1 MSYILDALKRADAE
15 RGRGTVPGLHA
26 RQIPSPTPTNA
37 QGIPV
42 SRWLI
47 AAGTLV
53 VAGLAIAWWIWQ
65 TPVQSVH
72 TAALSP
78 NVSSTPD
85 APQAVVPAPP
95 PPPSAPQTA
104 LPAPAP
110 ARPTALATV
119 PAKPA
124 HPVSAAAV
132 VSVKPAALPKPTQV
146 ASAASVAVTASAP
159 VPPAAPV
166 MPPLLSELPESMRS
180 QIPALKITGAVH
192 SDHPAERLL
201 LVNNLVLS
209 QGGMAAA
216 GVTLEEIQPRSSVFS
231 FRGTRFRVAH

>member
-15 RGRGTVPGLHA
+15 RERGTVPGLHA

-37 QGIPV
+37 QAIPV
-42 SRWLI
+42 PRWLF
-47 AAGTLV
+47 AAGTLF
-53 VAGLAIAWWIWQ
+53 VAGLAIAWWVWQ
-65 TPVQSVH
+65 TPVQPVH

-95 PPPSAPQTA
+95 PPSAPQA
-104 LPAPAP
+104 ASPAPAP
-110 ARPTALATV
+110 ARPTALAPV

-132 VSVKPAALPKPTQV
+132 VSVKPAALPKPAQV

-159 VPPAAPV
+159 VTPAAPV
-166 MPPLLSELPESMRS
+166 MPPLLSELPENMRS
-180 QIPALKITGAVH
+180 QIPPLKITGAVH

>member
-42 SRWLI
+42 PRWLF

-53 VAGLAIAWWIWQ
+53 VAGLAIAWWVWQ
-65 TPVQSVH
+65 TPVQPVH

-78 NVSSTPD
+78 DVSSTPD
-85 APQAVVPAPP
+85 APQAMVPTPP
-95 PPPSAPQTA
+95 PPPSAPQA
-104 LPAPAP
+104 ASPAPAP
-110 ARPTALATV
+110 ARPTALAPS

-124 HPVSAAAV
+124 HPVSAPAV
-132 VSVKPAALPKPTQV
+132 AVSIKPAALPKPTQV
-146 ASAASVAVTASAP
+146 ASVAVPASASVPVT
-159 VPPAAPV
+159 PAAPV

-180 QIPALKITGAVH
+180 QIPPLKITGAVH